1 MIDVFTTYE
10 LVKPLKDRKA
20 KTVLCVF
27 TETVYESKR
36 KAMLKWLDDN
46 DILMYCIYN
55 KGNSVVA
62 ERLVRALKSKISKKS
77 QLIIKNIQFF
87 IWMN

>member
-1 MIDVFTTYE
+1 
-10 LVKPLKDRKA
+10 
-20 KTVLCVF
+20 
-27 TETVYESKR
+27 
-36 KAMLKWLDDN
+36 MLKWLDDN